1 MSKKQIYSVGYRAD
15 IDILRALA
23 VTIVIGFHS
32 FTDFF
37 SSGYLGVDV
46 FFVISSFLITKILI
60 KRFEKKNIFRQL
72 FNFWSS
78 RIRRLFP
85 ALLTVLSISLII
97 GYLSFFTEE
106 LEILS
111 LHAWRSLVYWQNFTL
126 ISEIG
131 YFDAESIKKPLLHL
145 WSLSVEEHFYII
157 WPFIILLGLSLSGLK
172 NYALPIIMAMIF
184 FSSFFYSF
192 YLNQEDTQIAFY
204 HSLARFWEMALGGM
218 VALLVCQKH
227 DKIWGI
233 ISLMLLIACLM
244 VPEGIFSLLVHQI
257 ITCVLTATTIWLG
270 FSMNNM
276 SPFVWLGKISYP
288 LYLWHW
294 IIFSFANIIF
304 KIQLGSLAITALL
317 ILISLL
323 LAALTYQTVERLRY
337 AKIGFLVCITWGIT
351 LFCIAFFFHKNV
363 GLPNRPHLVYQQ
375 DYNLQQVRH
384 KVKDEAC
391 LNLVKDPKFHY
402 CRYDDHG
409 FDKTIA
415 IIGDSHAHVLFP
427 GMTNIAKSYGFNTLM
442 LANSS
447 CPPLPGFKWHTAK
460 VSIEMCQNQI
470 LQIYET
476 LKENSKISKV
486 VITSRGPVYIHGEPE
501 RPFTEKTIVDSLEKF
516 RFPEL
521 LTYET
526 YGAGLTAA
534 IETLTKLQ
542 KFDIFYLLENPELD
556 FDPKDALP
564 RPFVKTHNMFVSRQ
578 LYDLRMQ
585 KYNNTVRGAIGN
597 QITVLDPR
605 DALCNRSECRF
616 FDRRLL
622 YADDDHFS
630 VYGSYQIIK
639 HFEDQI
645 FEKP

>member
-1 MSKKQIYSVGYRAD
+1 
-15 IDILRALA
+15 
-23 VTIVIGFHS
+23 
-32 FTDFF
+32 
-37 SSGYLGVDV
+37 
-46 FFVISSFLITKILI
+46 
-60 KRFEKKNIFRQL
+60 
-72 FNFWSS
+72 
-78 RIRRLFP
+78 
-85 ALLTVLSISLII
+85 
-97 GYLSFFTEE
+97 
-106 LEILS
+106 
-111 LHAWRSLVYWQNFTL
+111 
-126 ISEIG
+126 
-131 YFDAESIKKPLLHL
+131 
-145 WSLSVEEHFYII
+145 
-157 WPFIILLGLSLSGLK
+157 
-172 NYALPIIMAMIF
+172 
-184 FSSFFYSF
+184 
-192 YLNQEDTQIAFY
+192 
-204 HSLARFWEMALGGM
+204 
-218 VALLVCQKH
+218 
-227 DKIWGI
+227 
-233 ISLMLLIACLM
+233 
-244 VPEGIFSLLVHQI
+244 
-257 ITCVLTATTIWLG
+257 
-270 FSMNNM
+270 
-276 SPFVWLGKISYP
+276 
-288 LYLWHW
+288 
-294 IIFSFANIIF
+294 
-304 KIQLGSLAITALL
+304 
-317 ILISLL
+317 
-323 LAALTYQTVERLRY
+323 
-337 AKIGFLVCITWGIT
+337 
-351 LFCIAFFFHKNV
+351 
-363 GLPNRPHLVYQQ
+363 
-375 DYNLQQVRH
+375 
-384 KVKDEAC
+384 
-391 LNLVKDPKFHY
+391 
-402 CRYDDHG
+402 
-409 FDKTIA
+409 
-415 IIGDSHAHVLFP
+415 
-427 GMTNIAKSYGFNTLM
+427 
-442 LANSS
+442 
-447 CPPLPGFKWHTAK
+447 
-460 VSIEMCQNQI
+460 MCQNQI